1 VRRKVFHFTDSTG
14 FGGAEQALLLLLAGL
29 DPDRWDVTLAYPAA
43 TGAEPLAARAHA
55 LGAATWPIPPMPL
68 GWEGARH
75 VPRFARK
82 LGVCRPDVFHAHL
95 TWPLGCKFG
104 LAAAVLARVPAIVAT
119 QHLFFDVAL
128 TRTSVLQLRL
138 LARGIDRY
146 LAVSRHTAEQ
156 LRRTL
161 RVPSAKLE
169 VVPNAVEATAHAGA
183 ADRLT
188 DRGNRPTVLA
198 AARLHEQK
206 GLRYLLDAVPHVPGA
221 RFVLAGEGPERES
234 LEAQS
239 EGQGI
244 SSRVS
249 FLGARSDVPA
259 LLEGCDIFVLPSLYE
274 GLPLSVLEAMAAG
287 KPVVATRIGGTDE
300 AVVDGET
307 GFLVPPRDSRALAA
321 ALTTLLADPARAR
334 AMGEAGRARVRRRFS
349 SERMVADVT
358 CVYEEILEAR
368 DARRG
373 R

>member
-1 VRRKVFHFTDSTG
+1 VRQKVFHYTDSSG
-14 FGGAEQALLLLLAGL
+14 FGGAEQALLLLLGGL
-29 DPDRWDVTLAYPAA
+29 DTGGWEVTLVHHEAPGVEKLFERAA
-43 TGAEPLAARAHA
+43 T
-55 LGAATWPIPPMPL
+55 LGAATWAIPPMPL
-68 GWEGARH
+68 GLRGARR
-75 VPRFARK
+75 VPSFVRELRRR
-82 LGVCRPDVFHAHL
+82 GPNIFHAHL
-95 TWPLGCKFG
+95 TGPLACKFG
-104 LAAAVLARVPAIVAT
+104 LAAAVLARIPGVVAT
-119 QHLFFDVAL
+119 QHLFFEMGL
-128 TRTSVLQLRL
+128 TTASVLQLRL
-138 LARGIDRY
+138 LAQGVDRY

-161 RVPSAKLE
+161 RVPKGKLT
-169 VVPNAVEATAHAGA
+169 VVPNAVETNAFAGGDGLDAHLRDG
-183 ADRLT
+183 
-188 DRGNRPTVLA
+188 PIVLS

-259 LLEGCDIFVLPSLYE
+259 LLEGCDVFVLPSLYE

-307 GFLVPPRDSRALAA
+307 GLLVPPRDSRALAA

-334 AMGEAGRARVRRRFS
+334 AMGEAGRERVRRRFS